1 MESAFAWFGQVI
13 EALLSFIPRL
23 ILVRATHQG
32 VKWKYGKYAKRL
44 DPGLHLY
51 WPLVSDYELI
61 VTARQTLNLPT
72 QSLMTKDRKQVV
84 VGSVIVYRIRDA
96 VDAIGERNWDVDS
109 TLRDITQATV
119 VEVVTSNTLEDL
131 LNGMAQGNDSDLI
144 KSFTENV
151 RKELRQFGVYI
162 GQAKF
167 SDFSTSKVFNIMGGN
182 PLAKESGI
190 TDGEY

>member
-1 MESAFAWFGQVI
+1 MESAFAWLGQVI
-13 EALLSFIPRL
+13 DACLSIIPRL

-32 VKWKYGKYAKRL
+32 VKWKYGKKALRM
-44 DPGLHLY
+44 DPGLHVY

-72 QSLMTKDRKQVV
+72 QSLMTKDKKQVV
-84 VGSVIVYRIRDA
+84 VGSVIIFRVKDA
-96 VDAIGERNWDVDS
+96 VEAIGERNWDVDS
-109 TLRDITQATV
+109 TVRDITQAAV
-119 VEVVTSNTLEDL
+119 VEVVASSTLDEL
-131 LNGMAQGNDSDLI
+131 LAGMAEGGDSELM
-144 KSFTENV
+144 KKLTLTV

-162 GQAKF
+162 NQAKF

-182 PLAKESGI
+182 QLAKQSGI

>member
-1 MESAFAWFGQVI
+1 MESAFAWLGQVI

-32 VKWKYGKYAKRL
+32 VKWKYGKRAIRL
-44 DPGLHLY
+44 NPGLHFY

-84 VGSVIVYRIRDA
+84 VGSVIVFRIKDA
-96 VDAIGERNWDVDS
+96 VEAIGERNWDVDS
-109 TLRDITQATV
+109 TLRDITQAAV
-119 VEVVTSNTLEDL
+119 VEVVASSTLDEL
-131 LNGMAQGNDSDLI
+131 LTGIAQGDSDLI
-144 KSFTENV
+144 KKLTETV

-182 PLAKESGI
+182 LLAKQSGL